1 MAELG
6 DGDAA
11 APSRHLAPAQ
21 VAELLDVDVS
31 AVMALVHEG
40 RLRGLRVGSPAVWRI
55 DQTSVESYL
64 DEQAEEARRMAL
76 WNESRIASFPEL
88 WGSTGPRP

>member
-6 DGDAA
+6 VGDAA

-21 VAELLDVDVS
+21 VAELLSVEVS

-55 DQTSVESYL
+55 DQSSVERYL
-64 DEQAEEARRMAL
+64 EEQAEEARRMAL
-76 WNESRIASFPEL
+76 WHESRIASFPEL
-88 WGSTGPRP
+88 WGNTGPRP